1 MSTVIP
7 ETALPSALDATQA
20 VEGAYSSEMAEVAG
34 HLVRGLPVLVECDK
48 ELAPYL
54 FMNVRA
60 RLRDQN
66 LRCIYLDGRPRE
78 ADQQGPM
85 PVGLIGTMIAQ
96 LREAVRGAVER
107 RVVVLPHLDLLT
119 TSQGGL
125 TGEAREVIPL
135 LYENPELV
143 WLGFKDPSFSLPKVI
158 ENLFP
163 HRVSILGINRNR
175 LRGLITQRES
185 RKFGRQFNP
194 WQLYKYVSGVNAVR
208 LRKLLSTLEGED
220 YPADPKQAVRQLRN
234 ATLSGEMEIP
244 DVDLDRDI
252 GGYAKTKKQLR
263 QEILDVLTKRDNS
276 SNAEDI
282 SRLEELLPKGMIFWG
297 PPGTGK
303 TFFAKAIATAIGAAI
318 TIVSGPELKS
328 KWVGESLP
336 YEEEVFVILNG
347 TPQRIAIGEL
357 VENHATDDVRTW
369 TVLDDGTAR
378 LAPVTG
384 FLKHRAPD
392 YIDVLVTETGREV
405 RVTGGH
411 SLFVRN
417 PDDTLGE
424 VFAEQVV
431 PGETRVAVP
440 LRLVPPETTSEL
452 NLLDLL
458 AGRDDVRVEGYA
470 DQLAPAVEAI
480 GRQRADAVTGVMTQK
495 LTWTQRPPLSISAFT
510 RLLAEAGQEAD
521 PKTLS
526 LYCWHRQKTL
536 PAVMPLTPELG
547 EFFGLWVADGCFAET
562 GVRLA
567 CHRDQADK
575 IQAGVET
582 LFGHV
587 TRYEKKASTNS
598 VDLVINHTLL
608 RHVMYDGL
616 GMRDG
621 SGRKRVPGFIFTAPK
636 PVVAAFLRGYFT
648 GDGTFSQKYIEAT
661 TISRELAADVVT
673 LLQYFGI
680 AARIRHKVERKGNPA
695 FRVRFLWSKFLRTFA
710 DEIGFIDDARQQKLR
725 AYVDGMTFQRDVQ
738 TPQRHITNDVLWDK
752 IVEKRREPYTREH
765 VYDLSVPGT
774 ERFVAG
780 FGNVLVHNSEENLRM
795 VFHKARQS
803 APAII
808 VFDELDSFAVRRGSY
823 TGSGVEHSM
832 VNQLLTEMDGFH
844 KEELVFVVGT
854 TNFVESLDP
863 ALLRPGRFEFHL
875 HIPYPED
882 DDRRE
887 ILKIYDRKMKLQ
899 MTDEAFDYAVRRT
912 GENFMT
918 NTGTPFSGD
927 HLNALCRSV
936 ARIRLRDDIQG
947 ATTPKEVERGFNEYE
962 EKVELTDK
970 DAVMVATH
978 EGGHFVCSLFCPH
991 HPPPERVTIQ
1001 SEMPWAP
1008 FYTGYKKDDTRKVGY
1023 SRAELFD
1030 RLCVLYGGIEAER
1043 LLVGDVSTGASGM
1056 GSPSG
1061 DLFRGTQLA
1070 KMIVEV
1076 CGMSQLAAPLRVFR
1090 DEKGDREVI
1099 SGVMAES
1106 IDRQINTIV
1115 AEAQARSAKILA
1127 DHKDELIA
1135 IRDEL
1140 IKDKTIEPARV
1151 AEIIKTVR
1159 EKYAAEFEKLGAM
1172 PLTPEET
1179 TPLDKPADKPTKK
1192 AKPATGE
1199 K

>member
-1 MSTVIP
+1 MSTVIQ
-7 ETALPSALDATQA
+7 ETDLPSALDTTQA
-20 VEGAYSSEMAEVAG
+20 IEAAYSAEMAEVAG
-34 HLVRGLPVLVECDK
+34 FLVRGLPVLVECEK
-48 ELAPYL
+48 ELAPHL
-54 FMNVRA
+54 FMNVRS
-60 RLRDQN
+60 RLRDRN

-85 PVGLIGTMIAQ
+85 PVGLIGTMIAH
-96 LREAVRGAVER
+96 LREAVRGAVDR

-143 WLGFKDPSFSLPKVI
+143 WLGFKDPSFPLPKVI

-163 HRVSILGINRNR
+163 HRMSLLGIGRNR

-220 YPADPKQAVRQLRN
+220 YPADPKQAFRQLRN

-252 GGYAKTKKQLR
+252 GGYAKTKKQLK

-276 SNAEDI
+276 TNTEDI
-282 SRLEELLPKGMIFWG
+282 SRLEDLLPKGMIFWG

-328 KWVGESLP
+328 KWVGES
-336 YEEEVFVILNG
+336 
-347 TPQRIAIGEL
+347 
-357 VENHATDDVRTW
+357 
-369 TVLDDGTAR
+369 
-378 LAPVTG
+378 
-384 FLKHRAPD
+384 
-392 YIDVLVTETGREV
+392 
-405 RVTGGH
+405 
-411 SLFVRN
+411 
-417 PDDTLGE
+417 
-424 VFAEQVV
+424 
-431 PGETRVAVP
+431 
-440 LRLVPPETTSEL
+440 
-452 NLLDLL
+452 
-458 AGRDDVRVEGYA
+458 
-470 DQLAPAVEAI
+470 
-480 GRQRADAVTGVMTQK
+480 
-495 LTWTQRPPLSISAFT
+495 
-510 RLLAEAGQEAD
+510 
-521 PKTLS
+521 
-526 LYCWHRQKTL
+526 
-536 PAVMPLTPELG
+536 
-547 EFFGLWVADGCFAET
+547 
-562 GVRLA
+562 
-567 CHRDQADK
+567 
-575 IQAGVET
+575 
-582 LFGHV
+582 
-587 TRYEKKASTNS
+587 
-598 VDLVINHTLL
+598 
-608 RHVMYDGL
+608 
-616 GMRDG
+616 
-621 SGRKRVPGFIFTAPK
+621 
-636 PVVAAFLRGYFT
+636 
-648 GDGTFSQKYIEAT
+648 
-661 TISRELAADVVT
+661 
-673 LLQYFGI
+673 
-680 AARIRHKVERKGNPA
+680 
-695 FRVRFLWSKFLRTFA
+695 
-710 DEIGFIDDARQQKLR
+710 
-725 AYVDGMTFQRDVQ
+725 
-738 TPQRHITNDVLWDK
+738 
-752 IVEKRREPYTREH
+752 
-765 VYDLSVPGT
+765 
-774 ERFVAG
+774 
-780 FGNVLVHNSEENLRM
+780 EENLRM

-808 VFDELDSFAVRRGSY
+808 VFDELDSFATRRGTF

-844 KEELVFVVGT
+844 KEELVFIVGT

-899 MTDEAFDYAVRRT
+899 MTDEAMDYAVRRT

-936 ARIRLRDDIQG
+936 ARIRLRDNIDG
-947 ATTPKEVERGFNEYE
+947 PTTPKEVERGFNEYE

-1061 DLFRGTQLA
+1061 DLYRGTQLA

-1099 SGVMAES
+1099 SGTMAES

-1115 AEAQARSAKILA
+1115 AEAQAKAAKILA

-1140 IKDKTIEPARV
+1140 VKDKTIEPARV

-1159 EKYAAEFEKLGAM
+1159 AKYAAEFEKIGVA

-1179 TPLDKPADKPTKK
+1179 TPLDKVDKPAEKPAAKK
-1192 AKPATGE
+1192 AKPATGD